1 MNKIFSFFVFFCFIF
16 SVPGF
21 SEEIISSKVKKV
33 TLFTNYALVEK
44 EAKTEVK
51 KGLNNIF
58 IETKAFNIDKDSLS
72 VKIIGKGQI
81 YSVKFK
87 EIYLK
92 EEPEKNIREIEEKIE
107 KLNMEK
113 NQLLDKIS
121 LLEKKEEFLN
131 SLINFSK
138 VQIPKD
144 IKTKFPSM
152 DNLEETLSF
161 LDEHLSKIYEEKD
174 EKNRKIKE
182 IEKEIDFLKKKLS
195 SLKVPHKK
203 TKKVIEVLF
212 NSKKDQK
219 INVETSY
226 LVYNCSWQPFYKIN
240 VPPDLKE
247 KKITML
253 SKIIQKTGE
262 DWENVKL
269 SISNAIPLRGVSLP
283 SLNPWFLNIYP
294 ERKLQMKK
302 DKLGKVLLYEMI
314 PATSEKE
321 AGMVQAERK
330 VLPLSFEYEFPGLL
344 SIKSKEEET
353 ILSLFEK
360 EIKGETFYLSIPK
373 KSNLTYF
380 VLEATPDRELL
391 NGYMNVYFSGRFIG
405 KTYLKEKKAGEKF
418 YLNLGADRNVK
429 VKRIK
434 VQDKVEET
442 FWRRFERKFAIRNLE
457 YKIII
462 ENMKNKP
469 IKIKVIDNI
478 PVSKTDR
485 IEVKDVKFSPEP
497 KEINYQ
503 NKEGVE
509 LWELKIGKKG
519 KKEINIKFTIVYPRD
534 FYPYGL

>member
-1 MNKIFSFFVFFCFIF
+1 MNKILSFFVFFCFIF
-16 SVPGF
+16 SFLCF
-21 SEEIISSKVKKV
+21 SEEIISSRIKKV
-33 TLFTNYALVEK
+33 TLFTNQAIVERETIT
-44 EAKTEVK
+44 EAK
-51 KGLNNIF
+51 KGLNHIF
-58 IETKAFNIDKDSLS
+58 IETRAFSIDKDSLS
-72 VKIIGKGQI
+72 VKVIGEGQI

-92 EEPEKNIREIEEKIE
+92 EEPEENIREIEEKIE

-113 NQLLDKIS
+113 KQLLDRIS
-121 LLEKKEEFLN
+121 LLEKKEEFLD
-131 SLINFSK
+131 SFINFSK

-144 IKTKFPSM
+144 IKTKFPDM

-161 LDEHLSKIYEEKD
+161 LDENLSKIYEEKE
-174 EKNRKIKE
+174 EKNIKIKE
-182 IEKEIDFLKKKLS
+182 IEKEIDFLKRKLS

-203 TKKVIEVLF
+203 IKKVIEVLF
-212 NSKKDQK
+212 DSKKDQK
-219 INVETSY
+219 INIETSY

-240 VPPDLKE
+240 IPLDLKE
-247 KKITML
+247 IKITML
-253 SKIIQKTGE
+253 SKITQKTGE
-262 DWENVKL
+262 DWEKVKL

-283 SLNPWFLNIYP
+283 SLNTWFLNIYP
-294 ERKLQMKK
+294 ERKKMS
-302 DKLGKVLLYEMI
+302 DKTKAEVLYNSL
-314 PATSEKE
+314 TVKE
-321 AGMVQAERK
+321 AKVVQAERK

-360 EIKGETFYLSIPK
+360 EIKGELFYLSIPK

-380 VLEATPDRELL
+380 VLEATPDKELL
-391 NGYMNVYFSGRFIG
+391 SGYMNVYFGKRFIG

-434 VQDKVEET
+434 VEDKIKET
-442 FWRRFERKFAIRNLE
+442 LFRKFERKFVIRNLG

-462 ENMKNKP
+462 ENMKGKP

-485 IEVKDVKFSPEP
+485 IEVKAVKFSPDP
-497 KEINYQ
+497 KEVNYQ
-503 NKEGVE
+503 NREGIE
-509 LWELKIGKKG
+509 LWEFEIGKNE
-519 KKEINIKFTIVYPRD
+519 KKEINIKFTITYPRD
-534 FYPYGL
+534 FHLYGL

>member
-16 SVPGF
+16 SILTF

-33 TLFTNYALVEK
+33 TLFTNFALVEK

-58 IETKAFNIDKDSLS
+58 IETKAFSIDKDSLS

-92 EEPEKNIREIEEKIE
+92 EESEKNIREIEKKIE
-107 KLNMEK
+107 ELNIEK
-113 NQLLDKIS
+113 NQILDKIS

-161 LDEHLSKIYEEKD
+161 LDEHLSKIYKEKE

-219 INVETSY
+219 IKVETSY

-240 VPPDLKE
+240 VSPDLKE

-269 SISNAIPLRGVSLP
+269 SISNAIPLRG
-283 SLNPWFLNIYP
+283 
-294 ERKLQMKK
+294 
-302 DKLGKVLLYEMI
+302 
-314 PATSEKE
+314 
-321 AGMVQAERK
+321 
-330 VLPLSFEYEFPGLL
+330 LS
-344 SIKSKEEET
+344 
-353 ILSLFEK
+353 
-360 EIKGETFYLSIPK
+360 
-373 KSNLTYF
+373 
-380 VLEATPDRELL
+380 
-391 NGYMNVYFSGRFIG
+391 
-405 KTYLKEKKAGEKF
+405 
-418 YLNLGADRNVK
+418 
-429 VKRIK
+429 
-434 VQDKVEET
+434 
-442 FWRRFERKFAIRNLE
+442 
-457 YKIII
+457 
-462 ENMKNKP
+462 
-469 IKIKVIDNI
+469 
-478 PVSKTDR
+478 
-485 IEVKDVKFSPEP
+485 
-497 KEINYQ
+497 
-503 NKEGVE
+503 
-509 LWELKIGKKG
+509 
-519 KKEINIKFTIVYPRD
+519 
-534 FYPYGL
+534 